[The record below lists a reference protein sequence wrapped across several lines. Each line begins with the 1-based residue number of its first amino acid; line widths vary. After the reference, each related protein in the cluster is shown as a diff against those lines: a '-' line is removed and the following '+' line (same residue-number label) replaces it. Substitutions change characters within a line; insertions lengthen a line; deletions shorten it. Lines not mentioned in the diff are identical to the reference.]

1 MVSFIPLNI
10 TDEDSVEYVLST
22 IDNAIQYGEDLEPK
36 VKRKT
41 SCYTVSL
48 FLMCMISRNPM
59 IWSIMILNSSSIRV
73 VESL

>member
-36 VKRKT
+36 VKKEE
-41 SCYTVSL
+41 
-48 FLMCMISRNPM
+48 FLPCQPFF
-59 IWSIMILNSSSIRV
+59 
-73 VESL
+73 